1 MKNTETDINNKQ
13 IPLSFLDLAPV
24 PTGSTIAE
32 GIAQTVEIAQ
42 KAEEI
47 GLNRYWMAEHHNMPG
62 IASAATSVLLSHIGS
77 QTDRIRIGAGGIM
90 LPNHAPLVVAEQ
102 FGTLQALYGDRID
115 LGLGRAPG
123 TDGATFQALRR
134 QMKDA
139 ERFPNDVQELLYLL
153 GNSTDNSPVQA
164 FPGANSNVP
173 IWILGSSLFGATLAA
188 HLGLPYVF
196 ASHFAPQMLEHAITT
211 YREQF
216 QPSNYLDKPYVM
228 VAANLLLAD
237 NDETA
242 NYHFSSAQQSFVR
255 LRRGEKGQMPKPVED
270 MDSIWNSSEK
280 AMVDSAL
287 SVSFVGSVD
296 TVQPKLADFIAR
308 FEPDELIVTANI
320 YDQAARL
327 RSLELTPQLNL
338 FTLQSAAVLA

>member
-1 MKNTETDINNKQ
+1 MNNSETNT

-24 PTGSTIAE
+24 PTGQTIAD

-42 KAEEI
+42 KTEEI
-47 GLNRYWMAEHHNMPG
+47 GLNRYWMAEHHNMAG

-77 QTDRIRIGAGGIM
+77 QTERIRIGAGGIM

-102 FGTLQALYGDRID
+102 FGTLQALYGDRVD

-139 ERFPNDVQELLYLL
+139 ERFPQDVQELLYLL
-153 GNSTDNSPVQA
+153 GDNTDNSPVQA
-164 FPGANSNVP
+164 FPGAKSNVP

-196 ASHFAPQMLEHAITT
+196 ASHFAPQMLAQAIST
-211 YREQF
+211 YRENF
-216 QPSNYLDKPYVM
+216 KPSAYLDKPYVM
-228 VAANLLLAD
+228 LAANLLLAD
-237 NDETA
+237 DDETA

-255 LRRGEKGQMPKPVED
+255 LRRGEKGQMPKPVAD
-270 MDSIWNSSEK
+270 MNTIWSPAEK
-280 AMVDSAL
+280 AMVDAAL
-287 SVSFVGSVD
+287 SVSFVGSVE
-296 TVQPKLADFIAR
+296 TVQPKLAAFIDNYQ
-308 FEPDELIVTANI
+308 PDELIVTANI

-327 RSLELTPQLNL
+327 RSLELTAYLNL
-338 FTLQSAAVLA
+338 FTLQSTSAPA

>member
-1 MKNTETDINNKQ
+1 MSNT

-24 PTGSTIAE
+24 PTGKTIAD
-32 GIAQTVEIAQ
+32 GIAQTVETAQ
-42 KAEEI
+42 QAEKV
-47 GLNRYWMAEHHNMPG
+47 GLNRYWMAEHHNMSG

-77 QTDRIRIGAGGIM
+77 QTDRIRIGSGGIM

-134 QMKDA
+134 EMHDA
-139 ERFPNDVQELLYLL
+139 ERFPQDVQELLYLL
-153 GNSTDNSPVQA
+153 GDDTDNSPVQA
-164 FPGANSNVP
+164 FPGAKSNVP

-196 ASHFAPQMLEHAITT
+196 ASHFAPQMLNHAITA

-216 QPSNYLDKPYVM
+216 QPSAYLDKPYVM
-228 VAANLLLAD
+228 LAANLLLAD
-237 NDETA
+237 DDATA
-242 NYHFSSAQQSFVR
+242 HYHFTSAQQSFVN
-255 LRRGEKGQMPKPVED
+255 LRRNARGQMPKPVED
-270 MDSIWNSSEK
+270 MASIWTPAEK

-287 SVSFVGSVD
+287 SVSFIGSVE
-296 TVQPKLADFIAR
+296 TVKPKLAEFIAKYQ
-308 FEPDELIVTANI
+308 PDELIVTANV

-327 RSLELTPQLNL
+327 HSLALVPQLNL
-338 FTLQSAAVLA
+338 FTLQEAASLA

>member
-1 MKNTETDINNKQ
+1 MSNT

-24 PTGSTIAE
+24 PMGTTIAE

-42 KAEEI
+42 QAEQVGI
-47 GLNRYWMAEHHNMPG
+47 NRYWMAEHHNMPG

-77 QTDRIRIGAGGIM
+77 QTKRIRIGAGGIM

-102 FGTLQALYGDRID
+102 FGTLQALYGDRVD

-139 ERFPNDVQELLYLL
+139 ERFPQDVQELIYFL
-153 GNSTDNSPVQA
+153 GNDTDNSPVQA
-164 FPGANSNVP
+164 FPGAKSNVP

-196 ASHFAPQMLEHAITT
+196 ASHFAPQMLSQAIAA

-216 QPSNYLDKPYVM
+216 KPSAYLDKPYVM
-228 VAANLLLAD
+228 LAANLLLAD
-237 NDETA
+237 DDATA
-242 NYHFSSAQQSFVR
+242 NYHFTSAQQSFMHL
-255 LRRGEKGQMPKPVED
+255 LRNDRGQMPKPIED
-270 MDSIWNSSEK
+270 MNTMWSPAEK
-280 AMVDSAL
+280 MAVDKAL
-287 SVSFVGSVD
+287 SVSFIGSVE
-296 TVQPKLADFIAR
+296 TVQPKLAAFIAQH
-308 FEPDELIVTANI
+308 EPDELIVTANV

-327 RSLELTPQLNL
+327 HSLSLVPKLNL
-338 FTLQSAAVLA
+338 FTLQSSDSLA

>member
-1 MKNTETDINNKQ
+1 MNNT

-24 PTGSTIAE
+24 PTGKTIAD

-42 KAEEI
+42 QAEKF

-77 QTDRIRIGAGGIM
+77 QTEHIRIGSGGIM

-134 QMKDA
+134 QMQDA

-153 GNSTDNSPVQA
+153 GDGTDNSPVQA
-164 FPGANSNVP
+164 FPGAKSKVP
-173 IWILGSSLFGATLAA
+173 LWILGSSTFGATLAA

-196 ASHFAPQMLEHAITT
+196 ASHFAPQMLEHAITA

-216 QPSNYLDKPYVM
+216 QPSVYLDKPYVM
-228 VAANLLLAD
+228 LAANLLLAD
-237 NDETA
+237 DDETA
-242 NYHFSSAQQSFVR
+242 NYHFTSAQQSFVR
-255 LRRGEKGQMPKPVED
+255 LRRGERGQMPKPTHD
-270 MDSIWNSSEK
+270 MDSIWSASEK
-280 AMVDSAL
+280 MMVDSAL
-287 SVSFVGSVD
+287 SVSFIGSVE

-308 FEPDELIVTANI
+308 YQPDELIVTANI
-320 YDQAARL
+320 HDQAARL

-338 FTLQSAAVLA
+338 FTLQSSTELA

>member
-1 MKNTETDINNKQ
+1 MKNTETDINT

-24 PTGSTIAE
+24 PTGSTIAD
-32 GIAQTVEIAQ
+32 GIAQTVEMAQ
-42 KAEEI
+42 KAEDV
-47 GLNRYWMAEHHNMPG
+47 GFNRYWMAEHHNMAG

-77 QTDRIRIGAGGIM
+77 QTKRIRIGAGGIM

-134 QMKDA
+134 QMSDA
-139 ERFPNDVQELLYLL
+139 ERFPQDVQELMYFL
-153 GNSTDNSPVQA
+153 GNNTNSSPVQA
-164 FPGANSNVP
+164 FPGAGSNVP

-216 QPSNYLDKPYVM
+216 KPSAYLSKPYVM
-228 VAANLLLAD
+228 LAANLLLAD
-237 NDETA
+237 DDATA
-242 NYHFSSAQQSFVR
+242 KYHFSSAQQSFVR

-270 MDSIWNSSEK
+270 MDSIWSSSEK

-296 TVQPKLADFIAR
+296 TVQPKLAHFIAQYQ
-308 FEPDELIVTANI
+308 PDELIVTANI

-327 RSLELTPQLNL
+327 RSLELTSKLNL
-338 FTLQSAAVLA
+338 FTLQSTVALA

>member
-1 MKNTETDINNKQ
+1 MTNT

-24 PTGSTIAE
+24 PEGKTIAE

-42 KAEEI
+42 QAEKV
-47 GLNRYWMAEHHNMPG
+47 GLNRYWMAEHHNMAG

-77 QTDRIRIGAGGIM
+77 QTEHIRIGSGGIM

-102 FGTLQALYGDRID
+102 FGTLQALYGDRVD

-139 ERFPNDVQELLYLL
+139 ERFPQDVQELMYLL
-153 GNSTDNSPVQA
+153 GDDTDNSPVQA
-164 FPGANSNVP
+164 FPGAKSNIP
-173 IWILGSSLFGATLAA
+173 LWILGSSLFGATLAA

-196 ASHFAPQMLEHAITT
+196 ASHFAPQMLSQAINT

-216 QPSNYLDKPYVM
+216 KPSIYLDKPYVM
-228 VAANLLLAD
+228 LAANLLLAD
-237 NDETA
+237 DDETA
-242 NYHFSSAQQSFVR
+242 HYHFTSAQQSFVR
-255 LRRGEKGQMPKPVED
+255 LRRNERGQMPKPTHD
-270 MDSIWNSSEK
+270 MNSIWSPAEK

-287 SVSFVGSVD
+287 SISFIGSVE
-296 TVQPKLADFIAR
+296 TVKPKLADFLAQY
-308 FEPDELIVTANI
+308 EPDELIVTANV
-320 YDQAARL
+320 YDQQARL
-327 RSLELTPQLNL
+327 RSLELVPQLNL
-338 FTLQSAAVLA
+338 FTLQTEAALA

>member
-1 MKNTETDINNKQ
+1 MSNT

-24 PTGSTIAE
+24 PTGKAIAD

-47 GLNRYWMAEHHNMPG
+47 GLDRYWMAEHHNMPG

-77 QTDRIRIGAGGIM
+77 QTERIRIGAGGIM

-102 FGTLQALYGDRID
+102 FGTLQALYGDRVD

-139 ERFPNDVQELLYLL
+139 ERFPQDVQELLYLL
-153 GNSTDNSPVQA
+153 GNGTDNSPVQA

-196 ASHFAPQMLEHAITT
+196 ASHFAPQMLGQAIAT

-216 QPSNYLDKPYVM
+216 KPSKYLAKPYVM
-228 VAANLLLAD
+228 LAANLLLAD
-237 NDETA
+237 DDETA
-242 NYHFSSAQQSFVR
+242 HYHFTSAQQSFVR
-255 LRRGEKGQMPKPVED
+255 LRRGERGQMPKPTHD
-270 MDSIWNSSEK
+270 MDSIWSASEK
-280 AMVDSAL
+280 MMVDNAL
-287 SVSFVGSVD
+287 SVSFIGSVES
-296 TVQPKLADFIAR
+296 VEPKLAAFIAQYQ
-308 FEPDELIVTANI
+308 PDELIVTANV

-327 RSLELTPQLNL
+327 RSLELVPQLNL
-338 FTLQSAAVLA
+338 FTLQADAAIA

>member
-1 MKNTETDINNKQ
+1 MSNT

-24 PTGSTIAE
+24 PTGESTAY

-42 KAEEI
+42 KAEDV
-47 GLNRYWMAEHHNMPG
+47 GLHRYWMAEHHNMAG

-77 QTDRIRIGAGGIM
+77 QTERIRIGAGGIM

-139 ERFPNDVQELLYLL
+139 ERFPQDVQELLYLL
-153 GNSTDNSPVQA
+153 GDDTDSSPVQA
-164 FPGANSNVP
+164 FPGAKSNVP

-196 ASHFAPQMLEHAITT
+196 ASHFAPQMLKQAIDT

-216 QPSNYLDKPYVM
+216 KPSKYLASPYVM
-228 VAANLLLAD
+228 LAANLLLAD
-237 NDETA
+237 DDDSA
-242 NYHFSSAQQSFVR
+242 HYHFTSAQQSFVR
-255 LRRGEKGQMPKPVED
+255 LRRGEKGQMPKPTYD
-270 MDSIWNSSEK
+270 MDSIWSPAERM
-280 AMVDSAL
+280 MVDSAL
-287 SVSFVGSVD
+287 SVSFIGSVD
-296 TVQPKLADFIAR
+296 TVQPKLANFIAQYQ
-308 FEPDELIVTANI
+308 PDELIVTANV

-327 RSLELTPQLNL
+327 RSLELTAALNL
-338 FTLQSAAVLA
+338 FTLQPEAALA

>member
-1 MKNTETDINNKQ
+1 MTDIDTKQ

-24 PTGSTIAE
+24 PTGQTIAD

-42 KAEEI
+42 KAEEV
-47 GLNRYWMAEHHNMPG
+47 GLNRYWMAEHHNMAG

-77 QTDRIRIGAGGIM
+77 QTERIRIGAGGIM

-134 QMKDA
+134 QMQDA

-153 GNSTDNSPVQA
+153 GDNTDNSPVQA
-164 FPGANSNVP
+164 FPGARSNVP

-196 ASHFAPQMLEHAITT
+196 ASHFAPQMLEHAINT

-216 QPSNYLDKPYVM
+216 VPSVYLDKPYVM

-237 NDETA
+237 DDATA
-242 NYHFSSAQQSFVR
+242 HYHFSSAQQSFVR
-255 LRRGEKGQMPKPVED
+255 LRRGEKGQMPAPVHD

-287 SVSFVGSVD
+287 SVSFIGSVD
-296 TVQPKLADFIAR
+296 TVQPRLADFIAR
-308 FEPDELIVTANI
+308 YQPDELIVTANI
-320 YDQAARL
+320 YNQAARL

-338 FTLQSAAVLA
+338 FTLQSAVALA

>member
-1 MKNTETDINNKQ
+1 MSNK

-24 PTGSTIAE
+24 PTGKTIAD

-42 KAEEI
+42 QAEKV
-47 GLNRYWMAEHHNMPG
+47 GLNRYWMAEHHNMAG

-77 QTDRIRIGAGGIM
+77 QTKHIRIGSGGIM

-102 FGTLQALYGDRID
+102 FGTLKALYGDRID

-134 QMKDA
+134 QMQDA
-139 ERFPNDVQELLYLL
+139 ERFPQDVQELLYLL
-153 GNSTDNSPVQA
+153 GDGTDDSPVQA
-164 FPGANSNVP
+164 FPGAKSNVP

-196 ASHFAPQMLEHAITT
+196 ASHFSPQMLSHAITA

-216 QPSNYLDKPYVM
+216 QPSAYLDKPYVM
-228 VAANLLLAD
+228 LAANLLLAD
-237 NDETA
+237 DDATA
-242 NYHFSSAQQSFVR
+242 HYHFTSAQQSFVR
-255 LRRGEKGQMPKPVED
+255 LRRNERGQMPKPVED
-270 MDSIWNSSEK
+270 MNTIWSPAEK

-287 SVSFVGSVD
+287 SVSFIGSVE
-296 TVQPKLADFIAR
+296 TVKPKLADFIAQYQ
-308 FEPDELIVTANI
+308 PDELIVTANI

-327 RSLELTPQLNL
+327 HSLELVPQLNL
-338 FTLQSAAVLA
+338 FALQSVNELA